1 MARLS
6 PSMTFA
12 MNQKSNDLKAKGI
25 DIVNMT
31 LGEPDFNTPEHV
43 KAAARTALEENY
55 THYTPVGGSLSLR
68 EAISDKLQKENGL
81 AYAPADILVSN
92 GAKQS
97 LCNVVMAL
105 IDEGDE
111 VIIPAP
117 YWVSYPQMVLLAG
130 GTPVYVETGIEQGF
144 KMTPEQLE
152 KAITPRTRML
162 ILCSPSNPT
171 GAVYSKEELNALAEV
186 VLRHEDL
193 LVVSDEI
200 YEHLNYVGAHASIAT
215 VEGMRERTV
224 IINGVSKAYA
234 MTGWRIGF
242 LAAPKWIVSACSM
255 LQGQYTS
262 GPCSVSQKAAEE
274 AWRGSQ
280 ACVEDMRQ
288 AFERRRNLLVSLLR
302 EIPGLEVNVPDG
314 AFYLFPKCSSYFG
327 KSDGTNVI
335 NTSTDLAMY
344 LLEKGHV
351 AVVGGDAFGAPEYF
365 RLSYATSEEKIK
377 EAAKRMA
384 EALAL
389 LK

>member
-1 MARLS
+1 
-6 PSMTFA
+6 
-12 MNQKSNDLKAKGI
+12 
-25 DIVNMT
+25 
-31 LGEPDFNTPEHV
+31 
-43 KAAARTALEENY
+43 
-55 THYTPVGGSLSLR
+55 
-68 EAISDKLQKENGL
+68 
-81 AYAPADILVSN
+81 
-92 GAKQS
+92 
-97 LCNVVMAL
+97 
-105 IDEGDE
+105 
-111 VIIPAP
+111 
-117 YWVSYPQMVLLAG
+117 
-130 GTPVYVETGIEQGF
+130 
-144 KMTPEQLE
+144 
-152 KAITPRTRML
+152 
-162 ILCSPSNPT
+162 
-171 GAVYSKEELNALAEV
+171 
-186 VLRHEDL
+186 
-193 LVVSDEI
+193 
-200 YEHLNYVGAHASIAT
+200 
-215 VEGMRERTV
+215 MRERTV

-280 ACVEDMRQ
+280 ACVEEMRQ
-288 AFERRRNLLVSLLR
+288 AFERRRNLLVGLLR

-314 AFYLFPKCSSYFG
+314 AFYLFPKCSSFFG

-335 NTSTDLAMY
+335 KTSTDLAMY

-384 EALAL
+384 GALAL